1 MRNLLV
7 FVVLLSCPLPTL
19 ASDARPQ
26 LLASIEPLAMLLREV
41 LGDAVTVDTFLLPSQ
56 TPHDSSFTPGQA
68 RKVQQADLIVW
79 LGKEA
84 EPSLAKLMAR
94 AQGAE
99 LSMLSLDGIH
109 QRAMIGTESMEDEDH
124 GHDHHGHGHDYE
136 HDHDHDHHE
145 HDGNLDP
152 HLWLSPDNMLQL
164 ARALP
169 AQADKLGLTSEA
181 INAAVSEFES
191 ALAAR
196 RQAIKTQLAP
206 LADRPY
212 ISHHDAWGYFAE
224 SFGLQQVTPISASTE
239 LSPGS
244 RRFIA
249 LMEQIEEQG
258 IRCVM
263 AEPESR
269 RALLE
274 RLCKNDCRIVE
285 ADPLGRGLGKVG
297 YSALLEDLA
306 NSFARCL

>member
-1 MRNLLV
+1 MLV
-7 FVVLLSCPLPTL
+7 FVLLLISPLSALGADSKP
-19 ASDARPQ
+19 RV
-26 LLASIEPLAMLLREV
+26 LASIEPLAMLLREV
-41 LGDAVTVDTFLLPSQ
+41 LGDTVTVDTFLLPSQ

-68 RKVQQADLIVW
+68 RKVQQADLVVW
-79 LGKEA
+79 LGKDA

-94 AQGAE
+94 TRGDE
-99 LSMLSLDGIH
+99 LAMLSLEGIY
-109 QRAMIGTESMEDEDH
+109 QREMVAVDEDED
-124 GHDHHGHGHDYE
+124 GHHGHGHGHGHE
-136 HDHDHDHHE
+136 DHNH
-145 HDGNLDP
+145 GPLDP

-169 AQADKLGLTSEA
+169 DQADKLGLTSEA
-181 INAAVSEFES
+181 VSTAVSQF
-191 ALAAR
+191 AARLAAQ
-196 RQAIKTQLAP
+196 RQAIQAQLAP
-206 LADRPY
+206 LSERPY

-224 SFGLQQVTPISASTE
+224 SFGLRQVTPISASTE

-249 LMEQIEEQG
+249 LVNQIEQQG

-274 RLCKNDCRIVE
+274 RLCTGQCRIVE
-285 ADPLGRGLGKVG
+285 ADPLGRDLGKVG
-297 YSALLEDLA
+297 YSALLDNLA

>member
-1 MRNLLV
+1 VRTLLV
-7 FVVLLSCPLPTL
+7 FVLLLTTPLSAL
-19 ASDARPQ
+19 GNEAKPQ
-26 LLASIEPLAMLLREV
+26 VLASIEPLAMLLRDV

-79 LGKEA
+79 LGQDA

-94 AQGAE
+94 SQSQQLA
-99 LSMLSLDGIH
+99 MLSLKDIH
-109 QRAMIGTESMEDEDH
+109 QRELVGTQADE
-124 GHDHHGHGHDYE
+124 HDHHGHDHN
-136 HDHDHDHHE
+136 HDH
-145 HDGNLDP
+145 GALDP

-169 AQADKLGLTSEA
+169 AHAGTLGMTSEA
-181 INAAVSEFES
+181 ISAAVDQF
-191 ALAAR
+191 ATRLTAQ
-196 RQAIKTQLAP
+196 RQALQAKLAP
-206 LADRPY
+206 LAERPY

-224 SFGLQQVTPISASTE
+224 SFNLQQVTPISASTE

-249 LMEQIEEQG
+249 LVKQIEAQG

-274 RLCKNDCRIVE
+274 RLCQGECRIVE

-297 YSALLEDLA
+297 YGALLEDLA